1 MDERVSPVNGQVEE
15 QTPEAQRPRRTLRL
29 VGVLLIFVA
38 VLLGWYLLVGYLGWQ
53 SGQSAMVEEREV
65 ELSAQIQR
73 QTELARENIGQGS
86 YNLALRRLDYVLG
99 LDPENSEALDLR
111 TQAQQ
116 ALDSLST
123 PQPTTAVTSTPT
135 AQPEPTVTPGSI
147 SDPETELQRI
157 RRMVSNENWED
168 ALPALLAFQHQFP
181 NEERPATDDLLYN
194 VYVNYGLSLL
204 EGEKVELGLYYLD
217 QAAELG
223 DLSQE
228 VQDYQL
234 WAELYLQG
242 IAFYNVNWDVATY
255 YFRELCLAAPF
266 YQSAC
271 DLLQESLEN
280 FADQYAVAED
290 WCPAQELY
298 QEALSHGRSA
308 PLLDKLNNAAEVCAL
323 ATPTPLAPI
332 TGTLPITDTEPL
344 PGSPFVIPATPTT
357 LSDN

>member
-1 MDERVSPVNGQVEE
+1 
-15 QTPEAQRPRRTLRL
+15 
-29 VGVLLIFVA
+29 
-38 VLLGWYLLVGYLGWQ
+38 
-53 SGQSAMVEEREV
+53 MVEEREA
-65 ELSAQIQR
+65 ELAAQIQR

-86 YNLALRRLDYVLG
+86 YNLALRRLDYVLE
-99 LDPENSEALDLR
+99 LDPENSEALGLQM
-111 TQAQQ
+111 QAQQ
-116 ALDSLST
+116 ALDSLYT
-123 PQPTTAVTSTPT
+123 PQPATAVTTTPT

-157 RRMVSNENWED
+157 RRMVTNENWED
-168 ALPALLAFQHQFP
+168 ALPALLAFQYQFP
-181 NEERPATDDLLYN
+181 NEERSTTDDLLYN

-255 YFRELCLAAPF
+255 YFRELCLSAPF

-271 DLLQESLEN
+271 ELLQESLEN

-298 QEALSHGRSA
+298 QEALSHGRSS
-308 PLLDKLNNAAEVCAL
+308 PLVDKLNNAAEACAL

-332 TGTLPITDTEPL
+332 TDTLPITDTEPL
-344 PGSPFVIPATPTT
+344 PGAPFVIPATPTT